1 MTNSPHLRYNGLVT
15 AWLGIVRRRWA
26 WGLSV
31 FAVVVG
37 LAALLLF
44 TTHPVYRAQASL
56 RLGEPPPPGG
66 VSPTSNLLGVFGL
79 GGDAFANDMELLASR
94 TLAESVVAD
103 GSLNVSLQAP
113 KDWHRDSI
121 FVRLL
126 ATPLTDKATFE
137 VEWRGSDVIIRQT
150 QPSEDRGVVATVSPG
165 ESVTFGGVSATFRP
179 WREGMPT
186 QVRLKTLPFSEA
198 VRLERR
204 RIVSER
210 TRREAN
216 VVEIS
221 YDHTDPDLAEA
232 VVRFAVDRFI
242 AFRTQIQSRESGQ
255 TVDSLR
261 VVANETRVELLEAET
276 ALEEY
281 QRTSRLIAPDAQSEA
296 FIERYSDLL
305 SGLGQARAELTA
317 IDSVLGRVAADP
329 DSAQAWTSL
338 VSHPLFLQNET
349 VGLLL
354 AQLTTLE
361 ESRNEVA
368 SRRTVESREHRV
380 VLDQIEY
387 LVQSLGSVAEAYR
400 TSLVDRIRVAEEM
413 VATMDAELA
422 RMPSQ
427 AIELARRLRD
437 VRILTEV
444 VVLTEQ
450 RLRQED
456 LRQALTFANIQII
469 DPPRLRFQPIWP
481 RKLLGLAVSFM
492 IAGIFGALALV
503 VSERSDPTVRSVRA
517 IRPLLGAPVLAAPY
531 RRRSRFVLS
540 VPDAR
545 AVLDRVGHDDWGAAR
560 MVLAPLDEGRDA
572 ADLVEALLS
581 TGEADEGEG
590 RRSRRPGWSTPTLET
605 APPIQTFATASE
617 AVNGEVPVVLVL
629 RCGQTRKGDLAR
641 AVELVTE
648 AGGKVGGG
656 VLVCRSAEEAR
667 VVWG

>member
-1 MTNSPHLRYNGLVT
+1 M
-15 AWLGIVRRRWA
+15 
-26 WGLSV
+26 
-31 FAVVVG
+31 
-37 LAALLLF
+37 
-44 TTHPVYRAQASL
+44 
-56 RLGEPPPPGG
+56 GEPPPPGG

-79 GGDAFANDMELLASR
+79 GGDAFANDMELLRSR

-126 ATPLTDKATFE
+126 ATPLTDEATCE
-137 VEWRGSDVIIRQT
+137 VEWRGSDVVIRQT

-186 QVRLKTLPFSEA
+186 EIRIKTLPFSEA
-198 VRLERR
+198 VMVERR

-232 VVRFAVDRFI
+232 VVRSAVDRFI
-242 AFRTQIQSRESGQ
+242 AFRTQIQGRESGE

-261 VVANETRVELLEAET
+261 VVVNETLVELLEAET

-281 QRTSRLIAPDAQSEA
+281 QRTSRLVAPDAQSEA

-305 SGLGQARAELTA
+305 SGLGQAQAELSA
-317 IDSVLGRVAADP
+317 IDSVLGRVAVDP
-329 DSAQAWTSL
+329 DPARAWTGL

-361 ESRNEVA
+361 ARRNEVA

-380 VLDQIEY
+380 VLEQIEY
-387 LVQSLGSVAEAYR
+387 LVVSLSSVAEAYR
-400 TSLVDRIRVAEEM
+400 TSLVDQIRVAEEM
-413 VATMDAELA
+413 VAAMDAELA

-427 AIELARRLRD
+427 AIELARRQRD
-437 VRILTEV
+437 VRVLTDM

-450 RLRQED
+450 RFRQEE
-456 LRQALTFANIQII
+456 LRQALTYANIQVI
-469 DPPRLRFQPIWP
+469 DPPKLRFKPIWP
-481 RKLLGLAVSFM
+481 RKRFGLAVGFM
-492 IAGIFGALALV
+492 IAGVFGAFALL

-531 RRRSRFVLS
+531 RSRSRIVLS
-540 VPDAR
+540 VSDGR

-560 MVLAPLDEGRDA
+560 MVLAPLDEGHDA
-572 ADLVEALLS
+572 ADLLEALLS
-581 TGEADEGEG
+581 AGEADEGG
-590 RRSRRPGWSTPTLET
+590 STRNRRPGWSTPTLET

-629 RCGQTRKGDLAR
+629 RCGHTRKGELAR
-641 AVELVTE
+641 AVELVTK
-648 AGGKVGGG
+648 AGGKIGGG

-667 VVWG
+667 AAWG